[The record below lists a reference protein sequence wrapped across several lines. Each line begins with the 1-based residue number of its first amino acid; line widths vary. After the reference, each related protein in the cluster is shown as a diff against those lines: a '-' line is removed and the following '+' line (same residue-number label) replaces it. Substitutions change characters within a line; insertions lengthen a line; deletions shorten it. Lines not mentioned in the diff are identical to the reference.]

1 MQTFANS
8 LALFNK
14 TMVFT
19 FQVGSEVCGGHG
31 KWKCQT
37 EDEDSIDKDTLPD
50 RKNIREKL
58 NLVEAECL
66 SFVVDEVRAG
76 ADSVRMITA
85 AIDSTVVFHL

>member
-1 MQTFANS
+1 MLNIFFALRVDYFNMQTFANS

-37 EDEDSIDKDTLPD
+37 D
-50 RKNIREKL
+50 
-58 NLVEAECL
+58 
-66 SFVVDEVRAG
+66 
-76 ADSVRMITA
+76 A
-85 AIDSTVVFHL
+85 A